1 MSESVVEMKVSR
13 KDFAEYLTRGRRE
26 DEYPPSSFWQAIVHS
41 ALVENIWY
49 HVIVDVSQVSQGCH
63 LGCCAAPP
71 PPTTHT
77 HNDSQVCRKIRG
89 HLSLGV
95 WWGWGGGVGVETMAT
110 TLTTC
115 HRSGRAMPGCQV
127 APSHTPNCV
136 GTGSSGWRSG
146 HLQRNMGR
154 CQCQWHQETWHRS
167 VRYLSRKADA

>member
-71 PPTTHT
+71 PPHHTHT
-77 HNDSQVCRKIRG
+77 MTRRCAGRYEAICPLVCG
-89 HLSLGV
+89 G
-95 WWGWGGGVGVETMAT
+95 GGGGVGVETMAT